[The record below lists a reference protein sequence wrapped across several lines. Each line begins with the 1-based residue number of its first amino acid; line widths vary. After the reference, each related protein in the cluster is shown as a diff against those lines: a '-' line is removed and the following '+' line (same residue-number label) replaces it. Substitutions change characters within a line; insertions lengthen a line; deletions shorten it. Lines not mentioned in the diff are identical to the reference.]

1 MIVAFQGYGERIIL
15 GIDAKSVG
23 FGQEALPAGCMPTP
37 PSGMSATPAPSVTPP
52 VVQGIPAPAA
62 TQPPPYPGI
71 MTPAPAPIA
80 PPPAPIAPPVP
91 VSPLRMMTPAA
102 QGHSY
107 EAYKGMG
114 WSDDDLIRMG
124 YMVN

>member
-1 MIVAFQGYGERIIL
+1 
-15 GIDAKSVG
+15 
-23 FGQEALPAGCMPTP
+23 
-37 PSGMSATPAPSVTPP
+37 
-52 VVQGIPAPAA
+52 
-62 TQPPPYPGI
+62 